1 LFFSYLGEESGVFPK
16 KLITRPWRALLPLV
30 AVCLLVTACSS
41 TKLGYDAMPIW
52 LGWQLDR
59 YLALD
64 AAQREMA
71 SASIDAVHRWHR
83 QTQLP
88 AYSAFLGSVRARLDG
103 PIEPE
108 EIGRWREEALTAW
121 APLAER
127 IAPDVAALALTLR
140 PAQLERLA
148 RRFEESN
155 RDERRKLLP
164 ETPEQREAAR
174 IERVLERVRFFV
186 GDLPSQQ
193 EREIRAAAAALPP
206 SEGDWLAEREARQK
220 AVLGVFGRI
229 VRERPPQDVA
239 HRWVRE
245 TLAGLWLSADP
256 ERRDAIARSTA
267 AADALS
273 AAILAR
279 PEQRRQLHQRLRDFA
294 DDFSVLAA
302 R

>member
-1 LFFSYLGEESGVFPK
+1 MFFSYLGEEFGVFPE

-30 AVCLLVTACSS
+30 AVCLLVAACSS
-41 TKLGYDAMPIW
+41 TKLGYDTMPIW

-103 PIEPE
+103 PIGPE

-148 RRFEESN
+148 RRFDESN

-164 ETPEQREAAR
+164 EAPEQREAAR

-245 TLAGLWLSADP
+245 ALAGLWLSTDP
-256 ERRDAIARSTA
+256 QRREAIARSTA
-267 AADALS
+267 AGDALS
-273 AAILAR
+273 ATILAR

>member
-1 LFFSYLGEESGVFPK
+1 MFLK

-30 AVCLLVTACSS
+30 ASCLVATACSS
-41 TKLGYDAMPIW
+41 TKLGYDAMPMW

-64 AAQREMA
+64 ATQREMA
-71 SASIDAVHRWHR
+71 SARIEALHRWHR

-88 AYSAFLGSVRARLDG
+88 AYTAFLGAVQARLDG
-103 PIEPE
+103 PIGPE
-108 EIGRWREEALTAW
+108 DIGRWREEALTAW
-121 APLAER
+121 TPLAER
-127 IAPDVAALALTLR
+127 MAPDVAALALTLR
-140 PAQLERLA
+140 PAQLERMA

-164 ETPEQREAAR
+164 ETPERREAAR
-174 IERVLERVRFFV
+174 AERVLERVRFFV
-186 GDLPSQQ
+186 GDLPSRQ

-220 AVLGVFGRI
+220 AVLDVLARI
-229 VRERPPQDVA
+229 VRERPTQEVA
-239 HRWVRE
+239 QQWVRE
-245 TLAGLWLSADP
+245 TLTGLWRSADP
-256 ERRDAIARSTA
+256 TRREAIARSTA
-267 AADALS
+267 AGDALS